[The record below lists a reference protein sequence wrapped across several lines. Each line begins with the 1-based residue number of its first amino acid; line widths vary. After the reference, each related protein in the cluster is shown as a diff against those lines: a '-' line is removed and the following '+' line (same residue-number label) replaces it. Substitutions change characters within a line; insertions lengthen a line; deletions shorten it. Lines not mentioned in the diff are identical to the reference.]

1 MRRSLE
7 AKLLIQHYAHWVQL
21 LLDPARQ
28 TCKEEVGR
36 KAICRSQSETTQR
49 RHGHR
54 THSTALPDLVS
65 YPDPTHKRERVWS
78 LSSDFWGFWVEKFDH
93 QSGAHT

>member
-7 AKLLIQHYAHWVQL
+7 KKLLVQHYAHWVHL
-21 LLDPARQ
+21 LLDPGQ
-28 TCKEEVGR
+28 TCKEEVGS

-54 THSTALPDLVS
+54 THSAALPAAFA
-65 YPDPTHKRERVWS
+65 RE
-78 LSSDFWGFWVEKFDH
+78 LWGP
-93 QSGAHT
+93 G